1 MTIPILGNND
11 QFGVIY
17 CHTKQLLNN
26 IVKNI
31 INSIKIIKKVEKL
44 FIALIFISLFLKIAF
59 NYKSTLD
66 LFMFSGVLSICY
78 FPLGFYFLG
87 KSPSNNNYIISI
99 ALGCLYSTC
108 TVMFLL
114 GCFAE
119 KEYTLF
125 YWLELP
131 TLLIVLLIFGVKIRR
146 NFDDYYASQILRTVF
161 LLIINTT
168 LLLQTN

>member
-1 MTIPILGNND
+1 M
-11 QFGVIY
+11 
-17 CHTKQLLNN
+17 
-26 IVKNI
+26 KNI
-31 INSIKIIKKVEKL
+31 INSIKTIRKFEKL
-44 FIALIFISLFLKIAF
+44 FIALILISLFLKIAF

-66 LFMFSGVLSICY
+66 LFIFSGVLSICY

-108 TVMFLL
+108 IIMFLL

-131 TLLIVLLIFGVKIRR
+131 VLSIILLIFGAKIRR
-146 NFDDYYASQILRTVF
+146 NFDDYYASQIIRTVF
-161 LLIINTT
+161 LLVINTT
-168 LLLQTN
+168 LLLQIN